1 MPSPLGLDIIGECR
15 ELTTTDIEERT
26 TVERPKLTRLRDSHH
41 TLARLIGAGLST
53 EQASLQTGYTPQ
65 RIYTLKND
73 PTFQNLVAFYR
84 RSRDE
89 ARLELEAR
97 YLLIANDAA
106 QLIHEQI
113 LDEPEEV
120 SMSQALAVFES
131 FADRA
136 GMGPTAKS
144 ISKNINLNIGDRL
157 DAARRRTAPQEN
169 ASTPQENAEG
179 LRPQEH
185 AEKTPWKR

>member
-1 MPSPLGLDIIGECR
+1 
-15 ELTTTDIEERT
+15 
-26 TVERPKLTRLRDSHH
+26 
-41 TLARLIGAGLST
+41 
-53 EQASLQTGYTPQ
+53 
-65 RIYTLKND
+65 
-73 PTFQNLVAFYR
+73 
-84 RSRDE
+84 
-89 ARLELEAR
+89 
-97 YLLIANDAA
+97 
-106 QLIHEQI
+106 
-113 LDEPEEV
+113 V